1 MIEKNKPFYHFINLC
16 TYWLY
21 LIVRKK
27 MKKNTATDKED
38 QPIWITGLFRS
49 GTSLTTR
56 ILSTLGVDL
65 GPEDHL
71 LKAKGSRESLNP
83 DGFQENYLFMD
94 WSLKVFRDLE
104 GWGHAPPSHSSVE
117 AYENEIDDKAFAYH
131 SIVDVHDDRISNVK
145 KLKALRNN
153 SPTNFES
160 YLLESFKPPF
170 AIKNPHFS
178 ILFPLLQRQWA
189 NSKFLV
195 VFRNPNDTIASAKKV
210 APTADYSLYFEYYS
224 RLLESDLDSI
234 YFSYDALIDHPE
246 KSIKA
251 LALALKLDASGAE
264 QAVRLV
270 NPKRSG
276 NKGTTKG
283 DWPQSIQFVYDEMN
297 KWAINRE

>member
-27 MKKNTATDKED
+27 TKKNTVTDKED

-56 ILSTLGVDL
+56 ILSILGVDL
-65 GPEDHL
+65 GPEEHL
-71 LKAKGSRESLNP
+71 LKAKGSRELLNP
-83 DGFQENYLFMD
+83 EGFQENYLFMD
-94 WSLKVFRDLE
+94 WSLKVFRDLDS
-104 GWGHAPPSHSSVE
+104 WGHAPPSHASVE
-117 AYENEIDDKAFAYH
+117 AYDNKIDAKAFAYH
-131 SIVDVHDDRISNVK
+131 SIVEIHDDRISNVD
-145 KLKALRNN
+145 KLKAIRNS
-153 SPTNFES
+153 SPSNFEA
-160 YLLESFKPPF
+160 YLSEYFKPPF

-178 ILFPLLQRQWA
+178 ILFPILQRQWA

-195 VFRNPNDTIASAKKV
+195 VFRNPDDTIASAKKV
-210 APTADYSLYFEYYS
+210 APTADYSLYLEYYS
-224 RLLESDLDSI
+224 RLLESDLDAI

-264 QAVRLV
+264 QAVGLV
-270 NPKRSG
+270 NANRSG

-297 KWAINRE
+297 KRAINRE